1 MADMDFLM
9 GSAVHL
15 DESLVE
21 TMVEEVEKVEEE
33 QGCKWVEGKQRPPP
47 LSSGWWWQV
56 SPGPG
61 EP

>member
-1 MADMDFLM
+1 ME
-9 GSAVHL
+9 SAVL
-15 DESLVE
+15 LEESLVE
-21 TMVEEVEKVEEE
+21 TMVEEVEEE

-61 EP
+61 DPSVFFSNVVF